1 MNPFE
6 NERKEIDEYS
16 QDELERVYGAQPE
29 YDEEDWYNAFDEEQ
43 VSVEDPDDPEL
54 LDAPEDLDPPED
66 FDGYWAD
73 LDEPQVDEI
82 EEISVDA
89 PTPDDF
95 EDEDTEWPEWK
106 EEEEEVVEES
116 APLTEDVLTEGPFKA
131 IAAKIFDGKLK
142 QLFKKYQ
149 VVLGNNTPMEFN
161 TFADADRSAKTE
173 RVRAATSSD
182 ATNKK
187 AEALVYGVLADKF
200 ASNSNIQSFL
210 GAKDG
215 NKVLLVKR
223 SGDDGETGVDYSKQV
238 LEKLKKWQEAE
249 KAAKKGTQVVDEAIT
264 KVADAL
270 KKLPETIPM
279 DAREQDKLKP
289 QIKEVKAAFDALTDD
304 QKNQIEPALKTRLT
318 NAIKLLD
325 SAEET
330 PPTEETETTETTTS
344 TTETGTDTGAA
355 ASRGNAGLDAA
366 NRTRK
371 AYRALNSLG
380 ITDREQQ
387 KKIIQALQAA
397 LGGNK

>member
-16 QDELERVYGAQPE
+16 QDELERIYGAQPE
-29 YDEEDWYNAFDEEQ
+29 YDEDDWYDAFDEEP

-82 EEISVDA
+82 EEISADA

-95 EDEDTEWPEWK
+95 EDEETEWPEWK

-131 IAAKIFDGKLK
+131 IGAKIFDGKLK
-142 QLFKKYQ
+142 KLFKNF
-149 VVLGNNTPMEFN
+149 VVGTVNYDRFV
-161 TFADADRSAKTE
+161 DAENAAKTQ
-173 RVRAATSSD
+173 RARD
-182 ATNKK
+182 AVDPKVQ
-187 AEALVYGVLADKF
+187 AQEVVIYGVLADNFKDNANLKKF
-200 ASNSNIQSFL
+200 LDADDQNRVKL
-210 GAKDG
+210 ETRTG
-215 NKVLLVKR
+215 N
-223 SGDDGETGVDYSKQV
+223 GDTGVDYSKQV
-238 LEKLKKWQEAE
+238 LEKLKKWQAAE
-249 KAAKKGTQVVDEAIT
+249 KAASKGTSNNPVD
-264 KVADAL
+264 KVNALIDSLPTGMTDANN
-270 KKLPETIPM
+270 T
-279 DAREQDKLKP
+279 
-289 QIKEVKAAFDALTDD
+289 EVKEKVIAARDAFKALTPD
-304 QKNQIEPALKTRLT
+304 QQKEISDERKTKLNAALTTFGLPTLEPGEPT
-318 NAIKLLD
+318 
-325 SAEET
+325 AEEEA
-330 PPTEETETTETTTS
+330 PPTEDAPPAEETET
-344 TTETGTDTGAA
+344 
-355 ASRGNAGLDAA
+355 RGNTGLAAA
-366 NRTRK
+366 NRAQK